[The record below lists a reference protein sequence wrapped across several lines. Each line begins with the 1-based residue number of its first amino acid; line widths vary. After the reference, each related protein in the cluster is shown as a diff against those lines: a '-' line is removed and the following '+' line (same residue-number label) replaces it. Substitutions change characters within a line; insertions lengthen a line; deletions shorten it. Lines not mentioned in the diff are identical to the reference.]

1 MPLIDFVIGNPGHH
15 LAAVRPVVRRLARR
29 GELDCRIL
37 SLCELRG
44 FATPAA
50 ALRQEG
56 LAHRRL
62 VPGRLRS
69 PSSFPQRRRNG
80 GGPGGIRRTLHGLSW
95 HLLLRPRLWALQRAR
110 PDLVVLPND
119 SAFPYDRL
127 ARALNTRR
135 IPFLLLQEGIRF
147 PLPSGGG
154 DGVYGTGGA
163 AAIAAW
169 GESSAEYFRAQG
181 VDDERIFLTGSPR
194 LESDLQRDWSREA
207 AALRRRLGAGGDVL
221 LFLSNPIDDQG
232 FCTTH
237 EKLELFERFV
247 AGLSPLLEAPGFHL
261 VVKLH
266 GRENPVAFR
275 AAAARAGSPRGVV
288 IVEEAP
294 LHALFRLAKAAVILA
309 STVGLEA
316 LACGLPLGVLEIPGH
331 GFVFDFVSSGA
342 ARGLRWSDP
351 LAEQVQEL
359 MSGNQADAEAA
370 ARYLRHSLART
381 AGAAE
386 HLAGLIETLVP

>member
-1 MPLIDFVIGNPGHH
+1 M
-15 LAAVRPVVRRLARR
+15 
-29 GELDCRIL
+29 
-37 SLCELRG
+37 
-44 FATPAA
+44 
-50 ALRQEG
+50 
-56 LAHRRL
+56 
-62 VPGRLRS
+62 
-69 PSSFPQRRRNG
+69 
-80 GGPGGIRRTLHGLSW
+80 
-95 HLLLRPRLWALQRAR
+95 
-110 PDLVVLPND
+110 
-119 SAFPYDRL
+119 
-127 ARALNTRR
+127 
-135 IPFLLLQEGIRF
+135 
-147 PLPSGGG
+147 
-154 DGVYGTGGA
+154 
-163 AAIAAW
+163 
-169 GESSAEYFRAQG
+169 
-181 VDDERIFLTGSPR
+181 
-194 LESDLQRDWSREA
+194 
-207 AALRRRLGAGGDVL
+207 
-221 LFLSNPIDDQG
+221 
-232 FCTTH
+232 
-237 EKLELFERFV
+237 
-247 AGLSPLLEAPGFHL
+247 
-261 VVKLH
+261 VKLH